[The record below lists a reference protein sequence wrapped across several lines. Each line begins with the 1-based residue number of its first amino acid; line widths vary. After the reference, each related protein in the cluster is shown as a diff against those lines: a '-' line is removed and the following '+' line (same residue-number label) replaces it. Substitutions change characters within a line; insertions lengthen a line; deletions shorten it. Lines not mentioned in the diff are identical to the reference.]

1 MRSLTA
7 RASELAYVLMK
18 AKLTLTVEREAVAK
32 AKRLARK
39 RGVSVSALFE
49 QWSSTMAEAEEGRPP
64 LGSRLR
70 GRWKSAAKAKD
81 DPRLDYLLEKHSG
94 R

>member
-1 MRSLTA
+1 
-7 RASELAYVLMK
+7 MK

-49 QWSSTMAEAEEGRPP
+49 HWSSSMAAAEEGRPR
-64 LGSRLR
+64 LGARLR
-70 GRWKSAAKAKD
+70 GRWKAGAEAKG
-81 DPRLDYLLEKHSG
+81 DPRLEYLFEKHGG

>member
-1 MRSLTA
+1 
-7 RASELAYVLMK
+7 MK

-49 QWSSTMAEAEEGRPP
+49 QWSQTMAEVEGRPP
-64 LGSRLR
+64 LGARLR
-70 GRWKSAAKAKD
+70 GRWKVGAEAGD
-81 DPRLDYLLEKHSG
+81 DPRLDYLLEKHGG

>member
-1 MRSLTA
+1 
-7 RASELAYVLMK
+7 MK
-18 AKLTLTVEREAVAK
+18 AKLTLTVEREVVAK

-49 QWSSTMAEAEEGRPP
+49 QWSQAMAEADGRSP
-64 LGSRLR
+64 LGARLR
-70 GRWKSAAKAKD
+70 GRWKAGTEAKG
-81 DPRLDYLLEKHSG
+81 DPRLEYLLEKHRG

>member
-1 MRSLTA
+1 
-7 RASELAYVLMK
+7 MK
-18 AKLTLTVEREAVAK
+18 SKLTLTVEREAVAK

-49 QWSSTMAEAEEGRPP
+49 QWSHSIAEDERRSP
-64 LGSRLR
+64 LGARLR
-70 GRWKSAAKAKD
+70 GRWKTGTEAKG
-81 DPRLDYLLEKHSG
+81 DPRLDYLFEKHRG

>member
-1 MRSLTA
+1 
-7 RASELAYVLMK
+7 MK
-18 AKLTLTVEREAVAK
+18 AKLTLTVEREAVVK

-49 QWSSTMAEAEEGRPP
+49 QWSQTMAEKEEGRPP
-64 LGSRLR
+64 LGARLR
-70 GRWKSAAKAKD
+70 GRWKAGAEAKD
-81 DPRLDYLLEKHSG
+81 DRRLEYLLEKHCG